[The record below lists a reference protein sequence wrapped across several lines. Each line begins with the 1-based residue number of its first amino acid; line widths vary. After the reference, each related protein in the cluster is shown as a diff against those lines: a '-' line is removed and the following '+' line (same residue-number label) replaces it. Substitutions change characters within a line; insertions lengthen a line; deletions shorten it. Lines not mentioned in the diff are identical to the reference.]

1 MNSMVDAI
9 KKRTS
14 VRSFEDKNLGDQLK
28 TEIRKLVSENP
39 AVPFSSPVRAQFI
52 EIENFDVSKLK
63 KLGTYGVIK
72 GASSFVS
79 ATVQKGKY
87 DMLDFGF
94 YFEDL
99 LLRLTALG
107 FGTCHLGGTL
117 DRSEFGKLMN
127 VKENEVIPCISPV
140 GIPADKRHFK
150 DRMLRF
156 MASSAKRKSSE
167 ELFFNSEGKQLAG
180 PGLEKMKEILELVRW
195 APSASNRQPW
205 RVSFDE
211 NRAEFHIKRSAIY
224 GKLIEM
230 TIKHDLQMVDIGIAM
245 NHFHHGIKEIF
256 GTEVKWSD
264 DQKHQNP
271 EKSLFVAS
279 CTW

>member
-14 VRSFEDKNLGDQLK
+14 VRSFESKNIDENLK
-28 TEIRKLVSENP
+28 SEIKKLVSENRTI
-39 AVPFSSPVRAQFI
+39 PFSSSIRAQFI

-63 KLGTYGVIK
+63 KLGTYGIIK
-72 GASSFVS
+72 GASSYVS
-79 ATVQKGKY
+79 AAVQKGKY

-99 LLRLTALG
+99 LLGLTALG
-107 FGTCHLGGTL
+107 LGTCHLGGTL
-117 DRSEFGKLMN
+117 DRSEFGSIMS
-127 VKENEVIPCISPV
+127 VKDDEVIPCISPV
-140 GIPADKRHFK
+140 GIPSDKRHFK
-150 DRMLRF
+150 DKMLRF
-156 MASSAKRKSSE
+156 MASSAKRKSSGD
-167 ELFFNSEGKQLAG
+167 LFFNSEGKQLTG
-180 PGLEKMKEILELVRW
+180 PVLENMKEILELVRW

-205 RVSFDE
+205 RVTLCE
-211 NRAEFHIKRSAIY
+211 NRAEFHIKRSAVY

-245 NHFHHGIKEIF
+245 NHFYHGIKETT
-256 GTEVKWSD
+256 GKELKWND
-264 DQKHQNP
+264 DQKHQSP
-271 EKSLFVAS
+271 EKSVFVAS